1 MNKLVKIL
9 LLALVGILALAVL
22 LILALPLWL
31 GPTAA
36 SVARSVVPSF
46 TGCAFKLESISLNPF
61 TGKFRLVEAHLSNP
75 KGYDAPEAFS
85 VGSVSVDLD
94 VGSLFT
100 DTIHVRDISI
110 EKPFVSY
117 VFDGEG
123 SNNFARI
130 ASAAQAK
137 LGPSEKSEEEK
148 PEQKQEGKKK
158 FRIDRLSIDGTV
170 VQYRMIKLPIPVP
183 TLTDIGKES
192 GGATAE
198 EVRDSVWSKIKDSFS
213 GIGAGITSAASML
226 GDGATNALKG
236 AAGLLGKDGAA
247 GSATKALDKGAKAA
261 TEALDK
267 GAKAVG
273 DGAKDALKKVG
284 GLLGK

>member
-1 MNKLVKIL
+1 MKKLTKIAL
-9 LLALVGILALAVL
+9 LVPAGLLALVVL
-22 LILALPLWL
+22 LMLTLPLWL

-36 SVARSVVPSF
+36 SVARSVVPSY
-46 TGCAFKLESISLNPF
+46 TGCAFKLESLSLNPF
-61 TGKFRLVEAHLSNP
+61 TGKFRLVEAHLANP
-75 KGYDAPEAFS
+75 KGYDAPEAFG

-94 VGSLFT
+94 VGSLLT

-130 ASAAQAK
+130 AAAAQAK
-137 LGPSEKSEEEK
+137 LGPSEEKTEEK
-148 PEQKQEGKKK
+148 KEEPEAKGKKK
-158 FRIDRLSIDGTV
+158 FRIDRLSINGTV

-183 TLTDIGKES
+183 TLTDIGKDS

-198 EVRDSVWSKIKDSFS
+198 EVRDSVWAKIKDSFS
-213 GIGAGITSAASML
+213 GLGAGLSSAANLL

-236 AAGLLGKDGAA
+236 AAGLLGKDGAPA
-247 GSATKALDKGAKAA
+247 KAADDAAKAA